1 MDSEIR
7 PIRTDADYRD
17 ALARVDVL
25 VNARPG
31 TPEGD
36 ELEVLSTLI
45 EVYET
50 KHFPI
55 DMPSAVDAIRFR
67 MEQQGLS
74 KRDLEPHIGSRSK
87 VSEVLSGK
95 RPLTLQMIRSLHFH
109 LGIPAEVLLQK
120 PGADLPESPA
130 GLDWNRFPIR
140 AMAGLGWIPD
150 QRESKEHAE
159 EIMRDFINRAGG
171 FDALPQPLFRKTAN
185 ARQNTKSCPYALKA
199 WCWRLLALA
208 RGNPPEAEYEAGLV
222 TLDFCRRVA
231 RLSWSEHGP
240 RLAREFLRNHGIQ
253 LIHLPHLPHT
263 YLDGAVL
270 QPAGSAPVI
279 GLTLRYDRLDYFWF
293 SLCHELAHIALHLQ
307 GSDAAGFVD
316 DLSIEGFGRKLSRQE
331 KEADEW
337 AQDALIPP
345 EEWEESGILRSPD
358 IAAVTRLAHRLEIHP
373 AIVAGRVRREKRNY
387 RLLTHFV
394 GVGEATRALAC

>member
-1 MDSEIR
+1 
-7 PIRTDADYRD
+7 
-17 ALARVDVL
+17 
-25 VNARPG
+25 
-31 TPEGD
+31 
-36 ELEVLSTLI
+36 
-45 EVYET
+45 
-50 KHFPI
+50 
-55 DMPSAVDAIRFR
+55 
-67 MEQQGLS
+67 
-74 KRDLEPHIGSRSK
+74 
-87 VSEVLSGK
+87 
-95 RPLTLQMIRSLHFH
+95 
-109 LGIPAEVLLQK
+109 
-120 PGADLPESPA
+120 
-130 GLDWNRFPIR
+130 
-140 AMAGLGWIPD
+140 
-150 QRESKEHAE
+150 
-159 EIMRDFINRAGG
+159 
-171 FDALPQPLFRKTAN
+171 
-185 ARQNTKSCPYALKA
+185 
-199 WCWRLLALA
+199 
-208 RGNPPEAEYEAGLV
+208 
-222 TLDFCRRVA
+222 
-231 RLSWSEHGP
+231 
-240 RLAREFLRNHGIQ
+240 
-253 LIHLPHLPHT
+253 LPHT